1 MLALHFPYCNH
12 LCCNSSLIG
21 YKVRKCTKKCIS
33 FDPRGVQQSTVTPI
47 FLREDYIRSFEPCFI
62 YQTWLRGIIT
72 NAIFVF
78 ENMRN
83 QQKLTSSFFIT
94 FFYNGPRFGKTTTF
108 KKKKFVHANFN
119 SLHTDVFFTS
129 KKTRTAFAII
139 PADSKS
145 VKKNYIYFLVKFSRI
160 YSILGKGH
168 ITNNNFNISLLP
180 GFCF

>member
-119 SLHTDVFFTS
+119 SLHTDVFFHVEKNTNCVCYHS
-129 KKTRTAFAII
+129 RRQQVCKK
-139 PADSKS
+139 K
-145 VKKNYIYFLVKFSRI
+145 LHLLSRQVF
-160 YSILGKGH
+160 
-168 ITNNNFNISLLP
+168 TNLFNSWKRSYNK
-180 GFCF
+180 